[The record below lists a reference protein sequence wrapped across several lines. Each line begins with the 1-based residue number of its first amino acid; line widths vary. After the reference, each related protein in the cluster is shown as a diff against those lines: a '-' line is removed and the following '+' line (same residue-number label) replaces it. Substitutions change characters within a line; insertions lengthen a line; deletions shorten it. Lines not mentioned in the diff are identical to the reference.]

1 MLTSTTLSLTK
12 RCASERTVHPFPD
25 CGRPAPYNSLISKRP
40 MLYTS
45 GQKQRPRL
53 AQQVYRFMLDQEPL
67 LGAATV
73 TVHHRRLTSEG
84 VVGWQQEDGQEFLVE
99 VERDLPKADYILT
112 LIHELIHCRQTLE
125 GIMDEEQR
133 ETEAYG
139 LETVYAARF
148 AAA

>member
-1 MLTSTTLSLTK
+1 MLL
-12 RCASERTVHPFPD
+12 
-25 CGRPAPYNSLISKRP
+25 
-40 MLYTS
+40 TS

-73 TVHHRRLTSEG
+73 TVHHRRLGAEG
-84 VVGWQQEDGQEFLVE
+84 VVGWQQQESDLEFLVE
-99 VERDLPKADYILT
+99 VERDLPRADYILT
-112 LIHELIHCRQTLE
+112 LIHELIHCRQSLA
-125 GIMDEEQR
+125 GITDDAER
-133 ETEAYG
+133 EAEAYG

>member
-1 MLTSTTLSLTK
+1 MGTDNK
-12 RCASERTVHPFPD
+12 
-25 CGRPAPYNSLISKRP
+25 P
-40 MLYTS
+40 MLLTS

-67 LGAATV
+67 LAAAAV

-84 VVGWQQEDGQEFLVE
+84 VVGWQQQEDDLEFLVE
-99 VERDLPKADYILT
+99 VDRDLPRSEYVVT

-125 GIMDEEQR
+125 GLMDDAQR
-133 ETEAYG
+133 EQEAYS

>member
-1 MLTSTTLSLTK
+1 MLL
-12 RCASERTVHPFPD
+12 
-25 CGRPAPYNSLISKRP
+25 
-40 MLYTS
+40 TS

-84 VVGWQQEDGQEFLVE
+84 VVGWQQEEGGHEFLVE
-99 VERDLPKADYILT
+99 VERDLPRSEYVVT

-125 GIMDEEQR
+125 GNLEEEAR
-133 ETEAYG
+133 EEEAYR
-139 LETVYAARF
+139 LEQIYADRF
-148 AAA
+148 AA

>member
-1 MLTSTTLSLTK
+1 MLL
-12 RCASERTVHPFPD
+12 
-25 CGRPAPYNSLISKRP
+25 
-40 MLYTS
+40 TS

-73 TVHHRRLTSEG
+73 TVHHRRLGADG
-84 VVGWQQEDGQEFLVE
+84 VVGWQQQEDAHDFLIDID
-99 VERDLPKADYILT
+99 RDLPRSEYVVT

-125 GIMDEEQR
+125 GITDDDTREQ
-133 ETEAYG
+133 EAYS
-139 LETVYAARF
+139 LETVYASRF

>member
-1 MLTSTTLSLTK
+1 
-12 RCASERTVHPFPD
+12 
-25 CGRPAPYNSLISKRP
+25 

-67 LGAATV
+67 LAAAAV

-84 VVGWQQEDGQEFLVE
+84 VVGWQQQEDDLEFLVE
-99 VERDLPKADYILT
+99 VDRDLHRPEYVTT

-125 GIMDEEQR
+125 GNLNDADR
-133 ETEAYG
+133 EAEAYS
-139 LETVYAARF
+139 LETVYSDRF
-148 AAA
+148 AA

>member
-1 MLTSTTLSLTK
+1 MLL
-12 RCASERTVHPFPD
+12 
-25 CGRPAPYNSLISKRP
+25 
-40 MLYTS
+40 TS

-67 LGAATV
+67 LGAAAI

-84 VVGWQQEDGQEFLVE
+84 VVGWQQQEDDLEFLVE
-99 VERDLPKADYILT
+99 VDRDLPRSEYVVT